1 MTPLFRSKYAFFLAI
16 LFWIALAFLQ
26 TGCGVRKIIPENE
39 HLLRKNKVHVISK
52 EKEIGEVHAQIL
64 HRTNKRVLFNRLP
77 IFLWIYAL
85 GTNNTHPELSD
96 SVAWRKKFRRDL
108 GEEPVFFNPQLA
120 KISADNI
127 KYYLFN
133 QGYFDATCTYG
144 VGLGKRKAKVTYTA
158 LTGNRYKISE
168 ITYSAPDSALTDLLK
183 QSVKGMPQFRMWWP
197 CNLNRFQDA
206 QEKLSSVF
214 RDSGYYSVS
223 AQLFRYEIDTNQVKK
238 EAKVKIILNP
248 PGTQKTHT
256 KFIIDKVDVTILTSN
271 QYLQN
276 KHPKLVKYPGINILL
291 NQYPFNPIILD
302 QVITIDSG
310 DHFSQTRWTES
321 YRRLIDLG
329 IFSQVDIQQNIDTQ
343 TFLISPRITLKTAPR
358 MRLEAEPQFLYSPQ
372 GSSGLNFQTSSQRS
386 FGLAGILSF
395 SNRNTFGNGEYFKLS
410 SITSYEAIF
419 KRDDITDLFTGLQQA
434 VVASLKLPRFGF
446 ISKVKGLNEYE
457 QQNTL
462 LNISYQFEQNPN
474 FTRSSLPASLSLQ
487 FLKNKLSWYYTPFEI
502 SFNRNQ
508 ISADFL
514 PQLPKLDQEFVRRVF
529 TDQIIT
535 PTKLGM
541 IYSNNTKKPGQ
552 ISTFVRLGIETSGN
566 WHRLYRYLF
575 EDNYRPDSGYKLL
588 GVNYFQY
595 TKLEA
600 ELRLKQNIDEL
611 NSVAF
616 KVNWGMAVPY
626 WNSNL
631 VPYDKRY
638 FIGGSNSLRAWKPRG
653 LGPGNTPRSTS
664 SLIDRSGEFL
674 LEASLEYRFTLIR
687 KLLETALFMDAGN
700 IWNLSKQSSSSATYG
715 VLNSK
720 TFLSEIAVNTGI
732 GLRWDLS
739 VFMFR
744 MDWGIPLRDP
754 SLPLNKR
761 WILSESLNNNNFGS
775 FLVNETAVAIGIGYP
790 F

>member
-1 MTPLFRSKYAFFLAI
+1 MFTIAI
-16 LFWIALAFLQ
+16 SA
-26 TGCGVRKIIPENE
+26 CGVRKIIPENE
-39 HLLRKNKVHVISK
+39 HLLKKNTVSVVTKD
-52 EKEIGEVHAQIL
+52 KEIGEVQAQIL

-85 GTNNTHPELSD
+85 GTDNKNPDLSD
-96 SVAWRKKFRRDL
+96 STNWRRKFRREL

-133 QGYFDATCTYG
+133 QGYFDATCNYG
-144 VGLGKRKAKVTYTA
+144 VSFSKRKAKVKYIA
-158 LTGNRYKISE
+158 LAETRYKISE
-168 ITYSAPDSALTDLLK
+168 ITYSAPDSILEDLLK
-183 QSVKGMPQFRMWWP
+183 KSVKGMPQFRMWWP

-214 RDSGYYSVS
+214 RDSGYYTVS
-223 AQLFRYEIDTNQVKK
+223 AQLFQFEIDTNQTRK
-238 EAKVKIILNP
+238 EAKVKIVLSP
-248 PGTQKTHT
+248 PNNHKTHQ
-256 KFIIDKVDVTILTSN
+256 KFIIDKVKVTINTST

-276 KHPKLVKYPGINILL
+276 NRPKNAQFPGISIAM

-302 QVITIDSG
+302 QLITIDSG

-329 IFSQVDIQQNIDTQ
+329 IFNQVDFQQTIDTQ
-343 TFLISPRITLKTAPR
+343 SFHINPIISLRTAPR

-395 SNRNTFGNGEYFKLS
+395 SNRNAFGNGEYFKLS

-419 KRDDITDLFTGLQQA
+419 KKDDITDLFTGLQQA

-446 ISKVKGLNEYE
+446 ISKVKGLKEYE

-462 LNISYQFEQNPN
+462 LNISYQYEQNPN

-487 FLKNKLSWYYTPFEI
+487 FLKNKLSWYYTPFEV

-508 ISADFL
+508 ISPEFL

-541 IYSNNTKKPGQ
+541 VYTNNTKKPGQ
-552 ISTFVRLGIETSGN
+552 ISTFLRLGVETSGN
-566 WHRLYRYLF
+566 WHRLYRYAF
-575 EDNYRPDSGYKLL
+575 EDNYRADSGYKLL

-616 KVNWGMAVPY
+616 KVNWGMAIPY

-664 SLIDRSGEFL
+664 TLIDRSGEFL

-687 KLLETALFMDAGN
+687 KLLETAIFMDAGN
-700 IWNLSKQSSSSATYG
+700 IWNLSKQSSSSPTYG
-715 VLNSK
+715 VLKSQ
-720 TFLSEIAVNTGI
+720 TFLSEIALNTGI

-754 SLPLNKR
+754 SIPLNQR
-761 WILSESLNNNNFGS
+761 WILSESINNRKLGS
-775 FLVNETAVAIGIGYP
+775 FLLNETAVAIGIGYP

>member
-1 MTPLFRSKYAFFLAI
+1 MTPFFRSKYAFFSAI
-16 LFWIALAFLQ
+16 LFGVAVTIMH

-39 HLLRKNKVHVISK
+39 HLLKKNTVLVITNDK
-52 EKEIGEVHAQIL
+52 DIGEVNAQIL

-85 GTNNTHPELSD
+85 GTNNKNPELSD
-96 SVAWRKKFRRDL
+96 SVGWRRKFRREL

-120 KISADNI
+120 RISADNI

-133 QGYFDATCTYG
+133 QGYFDATCTYS
-144 VGLGKRKAKVTYTA
+144 VSFSKRKARVKYLADAET
-158 LTGNRYKISE
+158 RYKISE
-168 ITYSAPDSALTDLLK
+168 ITYSAPDSALNDLLK
-183 QSVKGMPQFRMWWP
+183 KSVTGMPQFRMWWP

-223 AQLFRYEIDTNQVKK
+223 AQLFHYEIDTNQIRK
-238 EAKVKIILNP
+238 EAKVKIVLDP
-248 PGTQKTHT
+248 PGSQKTHK
-256 KFIIDKVDVTILTSN
+256 KFIIDKVNVTINTST

-276 KHPKLVKYPGINILL
+276 NKPKFASFPGIDITL
-291 NQYPFNPIILD
+291 NQYPFNPSILN

-343 TFLISPRITLKTAPR
+343 TFRISPNITLKTAPR

-372 GSSGLNFQTSSQRS
+372 GSSGLNFQTSTQRS

-419 KRDDITDLFTGLQQA
+419 KRNDITDLFTGLQQA

-462 LNISYQFEQNPN
+462 LNISYQYEQNPN

-508 ISADFL
+508 ISAEFL

-541 IYSNNTKKPGQ
+541 VYSNNTKKPGQ
-552 ISTFVRLGIETSGN
+552 TSTFLRLGIETSGN

-575 EDNYRPDSGYKLL
+575 EENHRPDSSYKLL

-611 NSVAF
+611 NSVAM
-616 KVNWGMAVPY
+616 KVNWGMAIPY

-664 SLIDRSGEFL
+664 TLIDRSGEFL
-674 LEASLEYRFTLIR
+674 LEASIEYRFTLIR

-700 IWNLSKQSSSSATYG
+700 IWNLSKQSSSNPTYG
-715 VLNSK
+715 VLNRQ
-720 TFLSEIAVNTGI
+720 TFLSEIALNTGI

-754 SLPLNKR
+754 SLALNQR
-761 WILSESLNNNNFGS
+761 WILSESINNRNFGS
-775 FLVNETAVAIGIGYP
+775 FLLNETAVAIGIGYP